1 MNVVG
6 MGWCKSTLLPCYFC
20 LLWQFSTKMLLV
32 LYIYIYILFHSS
44 DTEAELN
51 AVKNLA
57 EKDGVFACVICSH
70 FSEGSKGAKELAEAV
85 VAACNAPNNFKYLY
99 DVKVK
104 I

>member
-1 MNVVG
+1 MGNGLEQRHIVALLLMFVVFFYQNVAF
-6 MGWCKSTLLPCYFC
+6 L
-20 LLWQFSTKMLLV
+20 
-32 LYIYIYILFHSS
+32 IYILFRSS

-51 AVKNLA
+51 TVKSLA